1 MPKTTGLITFLPY
14 RNLETATRFYK
25 ETMGLDLTID
35 QGFAKIFQ
43 VGEAAYLGLIDA
55 KRSVVKL
62 SEDKS
67 VALTILVSNVD
78 EWFQH
83 LTNLG
88 IPILS
93 EPHDVPEINIRL
105 FLLKD
110 PNGYTVEIQHF
121 Y

>member
-14 RNLETATRFYK
+14 RNLQAATRFYK
-25 ETMGLDLTID
+25 ETMGLNLEID
-35 QGFAKIFQ
+35 QGFAKIFR
-43 VGEAAYLGLIDA
+43 VGEAAYLGLIDE

-62 SEDKS
+62 SDDKS

-88 IPILS
+88 IPTVS
-93 EPHDVPEINIRL
+93 EPHDVPEIGIRL

-110 PNGYTVEIQHF
+110 PEEYIVEIQHF

>member
-14 RNLETATRFYK
+14 SNLEAATRFYK
-25 ETMGLDLTID
+25 ETMGLNLEID
-35 QGFAKIFQ
+35 QGFAKIFRI
-43 VGEAAYLGLIDA
+43 GEAAYLGLIDE

-62 SEDKS
+62 SDDKS
-67 VALTILVSNVD
+67 VALTFLVPNVD

-83 LTNLG
+83 LTNLR
-88 IPILS
+88 IPTLS
-93 EPHDVPEINIRL
+93 EPHDVHEIGIRL

-110 PNGYTVEIQHF
+110 PEGYIVEIQHF

>member
-14 RNLETATRFYK
+14 RNLEAATHFYR
-25 ETMGLDLTID
+25 ETMGLTLEID
-35 QGFAKIFQ
+35 QGFAKILR
-43 VGEAAYLGLIDA
+43 VGEDAYIGLIDA

-62 SEDKS
+62 SEEKS

-78 EWFQH
+78 EWFQYLIKH
-83 LTNLG
+83 E
-88 IPILS
+88 IPTVS
-93 EPHDVPEINIRL
+93 EPHDVPEIGIRL

-110 PNGYTVEIQHF
+110 PEGYIVEIQHF